1 MGQTPTETIK
11 NYYKPLIRFIE
22 ESIKN
27 DNGELP
33 NFKSDLQEIL
43 DQFNPTNFAIYSITS
58 DIMYTIRQAL
68 MADKKITAKEIKVV
82 GPLVKS
88 ILKKFSEL
96 RKDYRSMIDVPDEK
110 LWDSIQYWHKDKK
123 PFGWGF
129 AGTQI
134 VGLELI
140 AFYSITQNNPTVF
153 LDYKNML
160 SALYQSVLEADGMS
174 DEEIV
179 KLKEFNSKLNE
190 ISKIDFLKYQ
200 YDSIEQSTNNSQDQ
214 IPDPKDTNTTKNSNE
229 QVNNINS
236 KKGLSNYDKIIP
248 LAISSSLCGILVAI
262 TSKYLELNLCQ
273 FFISWFICLFWIY
286 GYIYDSRKLSLKI
299 WNSRTGELIT
309 ELKGHNDYVNS
320 IACSSDGNFLISG
333 GKDNTV
339 IIWDLNKKIKLRKFY
354 GFGKG
359 VKSICISNNGMLIAG
374 IGFDK
379 TLKVWDFVTGEV
391 LFVLEKAICA
401 AFSPDSK
408 SIAINTKNKSIPIS
422 IFNTV
427 NFKNDIEIKGDHSWM
442 SYELKNINYSPD
454 GTLICGS
461 NYESIN
467 IWNVRDGNL
476 FKNLKGHKGQVNFCT
491 FSPDGKM
498 IASAGKDK
506 TVKIWNLK
514 ETKEKFDYKTHT
526 ASINSVAFNKN
537 SNSVLSASNDCTTK
551 MFDIDTGNPSLI
563 LEKHNDFVRQAVF
576 GFNDDLI
583 ITTGD

>member
-1 MGQTPTETIK
+1 MAQTPTETIK
-11 NYYKPLIRFIE
+11 NYYKPLIRFIDN
-22 ESIKN
+22 SIKN
-27 DNGELP
+27 DGGELP

-43 DQFNPTNFAIYSITS
+43 DQFNPTNFAVYSVTS

-82 GPLVKS
+82 SSLVKS

-96 RKDYRSMIDVPDEK
+96 RKDYRNMIDVPDEK
-110 LWDSIQYWHKDKK
+110 LWDSIQYWHKDEK

-129 AGTQI
+129 AATQI
-134 VGLELI
+134 VGIELI
-140 AFYSITQNNPTVF
+140 AFYSITQNNPTIF

-174 DEEIV
+174 EEEIV
-179 KLKEFNSKLNE
+179 KLKEFNLKLNE
-190 ISKIDFLKYQ
+190 ISKIDFLKNQ
-200 YDSIEQSTNNSQDQ
+200 YKSAEQSTNNSQDQ
-214 IPDPKDTNTTKNSNE
+214 TPDPKNTNTTKNSNE
-229 QVNNINS
+229 QINNINCKKQLS
-236 KKGLSNYDKIIP
+236 KYVKIIP
-248 LAISSSLCGILVAI
+248 LAVSSSLCGILVAI

-299 WNSRTGELIT
+299 WDSKTGKLIT

-339 IIWDLNKKIKLRKFY
+339 IIWDLNLRIKLRKFY
-354 GFGKG
+354 GFDKG
-359 VKSICISNNGMLIAG
+359 VKSICISNNGMLVAG

-379 TLKVWDFVTGEV
+379 TLKVWDFNTGEV

-401 AFSPDSK
+401 DFSPDSK
-408 SIAINTKNKSIPIS
+408 SIAINTKNKGIHIS
-422 IFNTV
+422 IFNTWD
-427 NFKNDIEIKGDHSWM
+427 FKNNIEIKGEHNWM
-442 SYELKNINYSPD
+442 SYELNSIQYSPD

-467 IWNVRDGNL
+467 IWNVRDGNV
-476 FKNLKGHKGQVNFCT
+476 FKNLRGHKGEVNFCA

-506 TVKIWNLK
+506 TVKIWNLIENK
-514 ETKEKFDYKTHT
+514 EIFGYKTHT

-537 SNSVLSASNDCTTK
+537 SNLVLSASNDCTTK
-551 MFDIDTGNPSLI
+551 MFHIDTGNPSLI

>member
-1 MGQTPTETIK
+1 MAQTPTETIK
-11 NYYKPLIRFIE
+11 NYYKPLIRFIDN
-22 ESIKN
+22 SIKN
-27 DNGELP
+27 DGGELP

-43 DQFNPTNFAIYSITS
+43 DQFNPTNFAVYSVTS

-82 GPLVKS
+82 APLVKS

-96 RKDYRSMIDVPDEK
+96 RKDYRNMIDVPDEK
-110 LWDSIQYWHKDKK
+110 LWDSIQYWHKDEN

-129 AGTQI
+129 AATQI
-134 VGLELI
+134 VGIELI
-140 AFYSITQNNPTVF
+140 AFYSITQNNPSIF
-153 LDYKNML
+153 FDYKNML
-160 SALYQSVLEADGMS
+160 SALYQTVLEADGMS
-174 DEEIV
+174 EEKIV
-179 KLKEFNSKLNE
+179 KLKEFNLKLNE
-190 ISKIDFLKYQ
+190 ISKIDFLKNQ
-200 YDSIEQSTNNSQDQ
+200 YDSTNQSTNNSQDQ
-214 IPDPKDTNTTKNSNE
+214 TPDLKSTNTTKNLNE
-229 QVNNINS
+229 QINNINCDKRIS
-236 KKGLSNYDKIIP
+236 KYGKIIP
-248 LAISSSLCGILVAI
+248 LAVSSSICGILIAI

-299 WNSRTGELIT
+299 WDSKTGELIT

-333 GKDNTV
+333 GRDNMV
-339 IIWDLNKKIKLRKFY
+339 IIWDLNQKIKLRKFY

-374 IGFDK
+374 VGFDK

-391 LFVLEKAICA
+391 LFVLEKTICA

-408 SIAINTKNKSIPIS
+408 SIAINTKDKGIPIS
-422 IFNTV
+422 IFNTGD
-427 NFKNDIEIKGDHSWM
+427 FKNYIEIKGDHNWM

-467 IWNVRDGNL
+467 IWNVCDGNVL
-476 FKNLKGHKGQVNFCT
+476 KNLKGHKGQVNFCA

-514 ETKEKFDYKTHT
+514 ETKKIFDYKTHT
-526 ASINSVAFNKN
+526 ASINSVVFNKN

-563 LEKHNDFVRQAVF
+563 LKKHNDFIRQAVF